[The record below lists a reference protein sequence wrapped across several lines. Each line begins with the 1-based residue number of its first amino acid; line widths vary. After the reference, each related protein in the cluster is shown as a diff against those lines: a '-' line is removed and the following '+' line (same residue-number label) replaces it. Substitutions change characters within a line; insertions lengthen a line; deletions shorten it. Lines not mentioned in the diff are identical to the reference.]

1 MNKEILKMILE
12 GTGFTQREFSEQI
25 KCTETQLS
33 KWLSGSR
40 NIREKRLKEILTQ
53 FNLKIS
59 FELLAQ

>member
-1 MNKEILKMILE
+1 MNKEILKMILD
-12 GTGFTQREFSEQI
+12 GTGFTQREFAEEI

-53 FNLKIS
+53 FNLKLS
-59 FELLAQ
+59 FEILAQ

>member
-1 MNKEILKMILE
+1 MNKKILKLILE
-12 GTGFTQREFSEQI
+12 GTGFTQRKFATEI

-33 KWLSGSR
+33 KWLSGTR
-40 NIREKRLKEILTQ
+40 NIRDKRLDEILTQ

>member
-1 MNKEILKMILE
+1 MNKKILKLILE
-12 GTGFTQREFSEQI
+12 GTGFTQREFADKI

-33 KWLSGSR
+33 KWLSGTR
-40 NIREKRLKEILTQ
+40 NIRDKRLDEILTQ